1 MWNVDKVICLGLS
14 LWDVDVRY
22 LDRIQ
27 NEVHSETKW
36 MVYDHSEDNLKRLK
50 IVFEIIDI
58 SRKFEV
64 FFLKGDNFGDR

>member
-1 MWNVDKVICLGLS
+1 M
-14 LWDVDVRY
+14 WDVDVRY

-36 MVYDHSEDNLKRLK
+36 MVYDHIEDNLKRLK

-64 FFLKGDNFGDR
+64 FFLKGDNFWDR